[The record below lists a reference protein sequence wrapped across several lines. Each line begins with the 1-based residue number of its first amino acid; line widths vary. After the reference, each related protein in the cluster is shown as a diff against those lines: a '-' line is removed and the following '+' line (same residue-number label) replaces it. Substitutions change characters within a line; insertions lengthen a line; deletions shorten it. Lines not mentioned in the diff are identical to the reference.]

1 MKTDS
6 IKEMRNVS
14 LSREFSMDGN
24 WNPPLRYAMMIALIA
39 VLVLVIWYIRSA
51 IGPLV
56 IAALLAY
63 LLNPVKNVLTEHTR
77 LSSSFAT
84 TLVLL
89 AVLSLLAAVPAFML
103 PSLVRDYQV
112 LILDLED
119 SILRIQDLLAT
130 PVVIMEWEF
139 NLGRLFPD
147 PMLWLAESAQGIPE
161 NIFYLLE
168 VITENL
174 LWLLVIFIATYYLI
188 RDWSRLRNW
197 VLHLPPEPY
206 QPDVHRIYQEIK
218 QVWRG
223 YLRGNLALMIIVGV
237 VFSIAWLAV
246 GVPGALILGIIAGVL
261 TIIPDLGP
269 AIAVGLAVIV
279 ALFEGSTYLP
289 LSNIWFAVLVAGLYF
304 GLINIMNIWL
314 RPRIFGRSVH
324 MHDGIV
330 FVAIIIAVVI
340 WGILGAL
347 VIIPVLASASIVI
360 RYIYNRSLGLPAWSE
375 DLPLD
380 ESENVQSGVD

>member
-1 MKTDS
+1 
-6 IKEMRNVS
+6 
-14 LSREFSMDGN
+14 MDGN
-24 WNPPLRYAMMIALIA
+24 WNPPLRYAMMISLIA

-119 SILRIQDLLAT
+119 SILKIQDLLAT

-188 RDWSRLRNW
+188 RDWTRLRNW

-279 ALFEGSTYLP
+279 ALFEGSTYLQ

>member
-1 MKTDS
+1 
-6 IKEMRNVS
+6 
-14 LSREFSMDGN
+14 MDEN
-24 WNPPLRYAMMIALIA
+24 WKPPLRYVMIIALIL

-63 LLNPVKNVLTEHTR
+63 LLNPVKNYLTDHAR
-77 LSSSFAT
+77 LSASFAT

-103 PSLVRDYQV
+103 PSLIRDYQV

-119 SILRIQDLLAT
+119 SILKIQDLLAT
-130 PVVIMEWEF
+130 PVVIMKWEF

-147 PMLWLAESAQGIPE
+147 PMLWLAESAQRIPE
-161 NIFYLLE
+161 NIFFLLE
-168 VITENL
+168 AITENL

-188 RDWSRLRNW
+188 RDWPSLRDW
-197 VLHLPPEPY
+197 LLRLPPEPY
-206 QPDVHRIYQEIK
+206 QPDANRIYLEIK
-218 QVWRG
+218 QIWRG
-223 YLRGNLALMIIVGV
+223 YLRGNLTLMIIVGV
-237 VFSIAWLAV
+237 VFSVVWLAV

-269 AIAVGLAVIV
+269 AIAAGLAVIV

-304 GLINIMNIWL
+304 GLINIKNIWL

-330 FVAIIIAVVI
+330 FVAIVIAVVLR
-340 WGILGAL
+340 GILGAL

-360 RYIYNRSLGLPAWSE
+360 RYIYNRSLGLPVWPEELAQDASQ
-375 DLPLD
+375 DD
-380 ESENVQSGVD
+380 QSVVD